1 MFSSFD
7 AGIVFSTKLC
17 QLPNHPAFFAAKRT
31 LFSHIK
37 ICYHKDMLIT
47 IFSLI
52 VLLFSIALHEVAH
65 GSMALRLGDSTA
77 KYAGRL
83 TLNPIKHIDL
93 FGTIILPLLLIFLRS
108 PFVIGWAKPVPVNP
122 YNFRDQ
128 KWGSLKVSIAGP
140 AANFLVALAFGLIIR
155 FIPLS
160 ENLFIF
166 LSIIVFYNFLL
177 GLFNLIPI
185 PPLDGSH
192 VLFSFLP
199 ERFNQFKLFLHQ
211 YGFFILIF
219 FWLMGG
225 LNLIFSGARFLT
237 YILFSVKF

>member
-1 MFSSFD
+1 MS
-7 AGIVFSTKLC
+7 
-17 QLPNHPAFFAAKRT
+17 
-31 LFSHIK
+31 
-37 ICYHKDMLIT
+37 IT

-52 VLLFSIALHEVAH
+52 VLLFSIIIHEVAH

-83 TLNPIKHIDL
+83 TLNPLKHIDF
-93 FGTIILPLLLIFLRS
+93 FGTIVLPFLLVLIRS
-108 PFVIGWAKPVPVNP
+108 PFIIGWAKPVPFNP

-128 KWGSLKVSIAGP
+128 KWGTLKVSIAGP
-140 AANFLVALAFGLIIR
+140 AANFSLAIIFGLLIR
-155 FIPLS
+155 FVPLP
-160 ENLFIF
+160 ETLALFF
-166 LSIIVFYNFLL
+166 SIIVFYNLLL

-211 YGFFILIF
+211 YGFFILIS
-219 FWLMGG
+219 FWLLGG
-225 LNLIFSGARFLT
+225 LNLIINGVRLLTFL
-237 YILFSVKF
+237 LVSAKF